1 MEEGRSKTAL
11 STHIWG
17 LKDKNIQHK
26 VEWKIKYKGPD
37 FYPLTK
43 KCRICLK
50 EKHYIMYHRDGSTL
64 NRRNENFNTCRH
76 RTRKLLENLK
86 T

>member
-1 MEEGRSKTAL
+1 MKYHLSTQRPTQGSLLGLLRYYEHREDTKKEEERTKTAL

-26 VEWKIKYKGPD
+26 VEWKIKYRGPD
-37 FYPLTK
+37 FSPLTK

-50 EKHYIMYHRDGSTL
+50 ENHYIM
-64 NRRNENFNTCRH
+64 
-76 RTRKLLENLK
+76 
-86 T
+86 